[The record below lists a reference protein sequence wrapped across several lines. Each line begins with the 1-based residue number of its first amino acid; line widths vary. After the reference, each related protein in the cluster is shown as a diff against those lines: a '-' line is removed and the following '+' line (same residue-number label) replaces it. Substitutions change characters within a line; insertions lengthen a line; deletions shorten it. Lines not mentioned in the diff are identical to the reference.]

1 MTRYEQEFY
10 EDVRRIAKEL
20 EIANKLKILEL
31 SGENTSLLSVTGV
44 KKEINGKQSDN
55 IKLQ

>member
-44 KKEINGKQSDN
+44 KKEINGKQSSN
-55 IKLQ
+55 IRLW

>member
-31 SGENTSLLSVTGV
+31 SGENTSLLTTEGI
-44 KKEINGKQSDN
+44 KKELLGKQSGN
-55 IKLQ
+55 IRLW